1 MCIEDMGHTYRV
13 THTYVERNNRGYA
26 HTYRAGIVIQKK
38 RMIFYDYP
46 FFLNKV
52 HTFD

>member
-38 RMIFYDYP
+38 G
-46 FFLNKV
+46 
-52 HTFD
+52 